1 MHRERGGTKC
11 WLSSATVLSHLQS
24 RVGRGKEVST
34 SSGLKTRQPMLT
46 SLVDFLSKWGKFSL
60 CNISNFYLHGSATV
74 GPSLHSLASW
84 SLSHFLSGQ
93 TTRMQSIGR
102 SLTKKCNFSLKI
114 KTSSLC
120 RFSLYRFSLFS
131 LDISLSKFQ
140 RLIIKE
146 LYNFSS
152 IWNLLHN
159 NMLDKSN
166 SFITPSLQRRYVSLS
181 DSTLYTK

>member
-1 MHRERGGTKC
+1 MWT
-11 WLSSATVLSHLQS
+11 
-24 RVGRGKEVST
+24 
-34 SSGLKTRQPMLT
+34 P
-46 SLVDFLSKWGKFSL
+46 LVDFLSKCGILSL
-60 CNISNFYLHGSATV
+60 CNISNFYSHGSATV
-74 GPSLHSLASW
+74 GPLLHSPASW

-114 KTSSLC
+114 KTDSLY

-152 IWNLLHN
+152 AWNLLHN
-159 NMLDKSN
+159 NKLDKSIF
-166 SFITPSLQRRYVSLS
+166 FITPSLRKRYVSL
-181 DSTLYTK
+181 